1 VAVVIICILKCLFFF
16 REQFYVSAGPDLRGG
31 RGAALI
37 SWGAGDG
44 ESCLI
49 IVSEVIYPWLY
60 TFIVI
65 FCVFFTK

>member
-1 VAVVIICILKCLFFF
+1 
-16 REQFYVSAGPDLRGG
+16 VSAGPDFRGG

-49 IVSEVIYPWLY
+49 IVLEVIYSWLY
-60 TFIVI
+60 IFIRAAVSVI

>member
-1 VAVVIICILKCLFFF
+1 L
-16 REQFYVSAGPDLRGG
+16 SAGPDR

-49 IVSEVIYPWLY
+49 IVLEIIYPSLY
-60 TFIVI
+60 IFIRAAVSVI
-65 FCVFFTK
+65 FCVFLQNNILLI

>member
-1 VAVVIICILKCLFFF
+1 
-16 REQFYVSAGPDLRGG
+16 VSAGPDLCGG

-49 IVSEVIYPWLY
+49 IVLKVIYPWLY
-60 TFIVI
+60 TFIRAAVSVI
-65 FCVFFTK
+65 FCVFLQNNILLI